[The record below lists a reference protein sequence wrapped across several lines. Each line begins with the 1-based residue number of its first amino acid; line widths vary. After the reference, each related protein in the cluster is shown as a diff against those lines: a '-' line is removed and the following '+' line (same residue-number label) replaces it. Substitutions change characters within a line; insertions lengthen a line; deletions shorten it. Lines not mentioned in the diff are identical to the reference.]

1 MDLKRFFGVFTFAF
15 NVLGMAKENTTLLRP
30 ILYNLAVATPMA
42 IVLALVVGL
51 VHNDA
56 VDFLVMSVGI
66 TGLYFTDYFC
76 NGLTAS
82 LIYQQ
87 VTTGQTSMD
96 EALAQTKKSAGGIM
110 LFAAISA
117 LFDLLVSFTDRRS
130 LLGKVVAQIVYW
142 VWTTATYVVM
152 PAMVIEGVSFGQAF
166 SRSKE
171 LMKQDPTQVGSGV
184 LGIGIMNWVINGA
197 FFFVAIQGSNLL
209 DRVHPIV
216 GAFFFFFVFNAAW
229 AVTGFLKITYF
240 TCFYLWAKQC
250 EEQGSADVE
259 LAPAPLAAALR

>member
-1 MDLKRFFGVFTFAF
+1 MKRFFGVFTFAL
-15 NVLGMAKENTTLLRP
+15 NVLGMAKSNTTLLKP
-30 ILYNLAVATPMA
+30 VLYNLAIATPA
-42 IVLALVVGL
+42 SIVLALVSGFVDSAAVHYAVMAVGL
-51 VHNDA
+51 
-56 VDFLVMSVGI
+56 
-66 TGLYFTDYFC
+66 TGLYFIDYFC
-76 NGLTAS
+76 NGMTAS
-82 LIYQQ
+82 LIAQQ

-96 EALAQTKKSAGGIM
+96 EALAQTKKSAGGIVM
-110 LFAAISA
+110 FAAISA

-130 LLGKVVAQIVYW
+130 LVGKIVSQIVYM

-152 PAMVIEGVSFGQAF
+152 PAMVLEGVSFGQAF

-184 LGIGIMNWVINGA
+184 LGIGIVNWVINLA
-197 FFFVAIQGSNLL
+197 FFFVAFQGAGVLANI
-209 DRVHPIV
+209 HPVV
-216 GAFFFFFVFNAAW
+216 GAFFFFFVFNLAW